1 MRAQLK
7 PAIIVLALLT
17 LITGVIYP
25 LVVTVIAQVA
35 FPAQANGSLIV
46 KDGKAIGSRVDRP
59 AVR

>member
-1 MRAQLK
+1 MRAQIK
-7 PAIIVLALLT
+7 PAIIILALLT

-46 KDGKAIGSRVDRP
+46 KDGQPIGSS
-59 AVR
+59 